1 MNWAIQQQLLSLEDK
16 KYKDFQCNL
25 CPGVTNIIGVR
36 LPILRKLAKE
46 LITEDWRPLISYEN
60 NQYYEEYML
69 LGIIIGSV
77 KVDLNERLALIKDF
91 VPHIDN
97 WAVCDSFC
105 SNLKFT
111 INYRKE
117 VFALLSQ
124 YITSKKE
131 FELRFAIVMLLD
143 YYLVVPEYLDQT
155 LDILEHIKH
164 EGYYVKMAVA
174 WAVSIAY
181 IKFPVQTMVFLQNTK
196 LDNFT
201 YNKALQKITES
212 LRIDP
217 QSKNLIR
224 SMKR

>member
-111 INYRKE
+111 TNYRKE
-117 VFALLSQ
+117 VFSLLSQ

-181 IKFPVQTMVFLQNTK
+181 IKFPVQTMEFLQNTK

-217 QSKNLIR
+217 QTKKLIR